1 MAVNET
7 GQNWLTEVNLTF
19 GPLSRSGPGSYGASR
34 VCLSKSRGCIMLDLP
49 ELFAPARSVRGR
61 IAIVCSS
68 TIDLKPEMERDVIA
82 GGVSG
87 DSLELPFDFAIRW

>member
-1 MAVNET
+1 
-7 GQNWLTEVNLTF
+7 
-19 GPLSRSGPGSYGASR
+19 
-34 VCLSKSRGCIMLDLP
+34 MLDLP
-49 ELFAPARSVRGR
+49 ELFAPARSVKGR

-87 DSLELPFDFAIRW
+87 NSLELPFDFAIRWSAFHAMVGGIPLNHYRKNHRISIRARRCIEVG